1 MKKTKILIIL
11 LAISILIC
19 LSLGGLGYYTSTKS
33 TANNNNSNGSKY
45 EITMMY
51 YLNGTEK
58 LTEMPA
64 NSNESLYKF
73 DKYVCTNKVTGT
85 WDEENWK
92 FSVQKTA
99 DATCKLY
106 FVSAV
111 YNVDLNI
118 TNAELDEKSTT
129 AVDSNADGVFQI
141 TADEGYTFDS
151 ATCANEEEIFWDEET
166 SELTVKT
173 IKSDTSCDVAFK
185 LKEYSVVVT
194 VTNGK
199 GAITTNIQHNQQFST
214 TVTPTSGYGNPTI
227 TCNNTDLGQSITAG
241 TWKNN
246 KYTMGAIT
254 ANTKCV
260 IEFELINVIP
270 VTYTLTIEIA
280 PAGSATVTSP
290 VTVEDGQTVNVTINP
305 IGNTKIGEV
314 TECGGTFNGNVVTVP
329 NVQKNTTCK
338 VIMVLNE

>member
-1 MKKTKILIIL
+1 MKKIKIFIIL

-19 LSLGGLGYYTSTKS
+19 LSLGGLGYYISTKNTS
-33 TANNNNSNGSKY
+33 NNDNSNKY
-45 EITMMY
+45 EISMMY

-58 LTEMPA
+58 LTEMPI
-64 NSNESLYKF
+64 NSEDEVLYKF

-85 WDEENWK
+85 WDEETWK

-106 FVSAV
+106 FVSAI

-118 TNAELDEKSTT
+118 TNAELDEESATT
-129 AVDSNADGVFQI
+129 VGSNADGVFQI
-141 TADEGYTFDS
+141 TADEGYTFDT

-214 TVTPTSGYGNPTI
+214 TVTATSGYGDPTI

-246 KYTMGAIT
+246 KYTMNAIT
-254 ANTKCV
+254 ANTRCV
-260 IEFELINVIP
+260 IEFKLINVIP

-305 IGNTKIGEV
+305 IGNNKIGEV
-314 TECGGTFNGNVVTVP
+314 TECSATFNENVVTVP

-338 VIMVLNE
+338 VIMVPNE